1 MIREMHDTARVIAVL
16 GTEPS
21 DAPFPFTSYAA
32 IASARDHLGP
42 IVVQAQHLPYG
53 VWWDR
58 LRPTIEL
65 TRDGEITGSPLS
77 LNGVWCRDGRFIP
90 SDDPAYAEGVSC
102 YRIGDGLF

>member
-1 MIREMHDTARVIAVL
+1 MIREMPDTARVVAVV

-65 TRDGEITGSPLS
+65 TRSGEIIGSPLP
-77 LNGVWCRDGRFIP
+77 LNGGWSSDGRFIP
-90 SDDPAYAEGVSC
+90 SDDAAYADGVTC
-102 YRIGDGLF
+102 YRTGDGLF

>member
-1 MIREMHDTARVIAVL
+1 MIREMHDTARVVAVV

-21 DAPFPFTSYAA
+21 DVPFPFTYYAA

-42 IVVQAQHLPYG
+42 IVVQAEHLPYG

-65 TRDGEITGSPLS
+65 TRDGELTGSPLP
-77 LNGVWCRDGRFIP
+77 LDGVWCRDGRFIS
-90 SDDPAYAEGVSC
+90 SDDAAYAESVSC
-102 YRIGDGLF
+102 YRTGDGLF